1 MQDCSR
7 NVEESWRPVIGH
19 EGRYEGR
26 YEVSNSGRVRSL
38 LTDKILKQGKN
49 NPGYL
54 VVGCSTKSR
63 SGNKSVHRLVAE
75 SFIPDPLN
83 LPQVNHIDGNKGND
97 IASNLEWCTS
107 SCNRHFGTGID
118 RISSSNKTTRKGQG
132 LKPVI
137 KCPLSGEESGHFN
150 SIGEAT
156 IPMGSKSPS
165 SIGNV
170 LHGRRLQAFGFK
182 WKFKE

>member
-19 EGRYEGR
+19 EGRYE
-26 YEVSNSGRVRSL
+26 VSNSGRVGSL
-38 LTDKILKQGKN
+38 LTDKILRQSKN
-49 NPGYL
+49 NSGYP

-63 SGNKSVHRLVAE
+63 SGNKSVHGLVAE
-75 SFIPDPLN
+75 SFIPNPLN
-83 LPQVNHIDGNKGND
+83 FPQVNHIDENKENN
-97 IASNLEWCTS
+97 IASNLEWCAS
-107 SCNRHFGTGID
+107 NYNGHFGTGID
-118 RISSSNKTTRKGQG
+118 RISNSNKITKKGQG

-137 KCPLSGEESGHFN
+137 KCSLSGEELEHFN
-150 SIGEAT
+150 SIEEAT
-156 IPMGSKSPS
+156 ISMGSKSLN
-165 SIGNV
+165 SISNV

>member
-19 EGRYEGR
+19 EGRYE
-26 YEVSNSGRVRSL
+26 VSNLGRVRSL
-38 LTDKILKQGKN
+38 LTNKILKQSKN
-49 NPGYL
+49 NSGYL

-63 SGNKSVHRLVAE
+63 SGNKLVHRLVAE
-75 SFIPDPLN
+75 SFIPNPLN
-83 LPQVNHIDGNKGND
+83 LPQVNH
-97 IASNLEWCTS
+97 ASNLEWCTS
-107 SCNRHFGTGID
+107 NYNRHFGTGIE
-118 RISSSNKTTRKGQG
+118 RISNSNKITKKGQG

-137 KCPLSGEESGHFN
+137 KCSLSGEELEHFN
-150 SIGEAT
+150 SIEEAT
-156 IPMGSKSPS
+156 ISMGSKSLS
-165 SIGNV
+165 SISNV

>member
-1 MQDCSR
+1 M
-7 NVEESWRPVIGH
+7 
-19 EGRYEGR
+19 
-26 YEVSNSGRVRSL
+26 GRVGSL
-38 LTDKILKQGKN
+38 LTNKILEQSKN
-49 NPGYL
+49 NSGYL

-83 LPQVNHIDGNKGND
+83 LPQVNHKDENKENNSV
-97 IASNLEWCTS
+97 SNLEWCTS
-107 SCNRHFGTGID
+107 SYNRHFGTGIE
-118 RISSSNKTTRKGQG
+118 RISNSNKITKKGQG

-137 KCPLSGEESGHFN
+137 KCSLSGEESEHFD
-150 SIGEAT
+150 SIEEAT
-156 IPMGSKSPS
+156 ISMGSKSSS
-165 SIGNV
+165 SISNV